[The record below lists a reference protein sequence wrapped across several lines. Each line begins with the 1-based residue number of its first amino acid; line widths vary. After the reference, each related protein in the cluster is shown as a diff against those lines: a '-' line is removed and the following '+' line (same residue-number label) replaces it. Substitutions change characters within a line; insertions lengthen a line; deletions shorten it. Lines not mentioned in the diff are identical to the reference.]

1 MRVVRVIIVVG
12 LLLVTSPALAQ
23 DGFTQQDRDLL
34 VELRVRLEEMD
45 KRFEQI
51 DKRFEDF
58 QASIDKRL
66 EESQA
71 SMDRR
76 FEQVDKRFEQV
87 HTQISDLRQDMNRR
101 FEQMFHFFY
110 ILAGIF
116 TSMVVAVIGF
126 AYWDRRTIIREARRE
141 AIEFMEKEGVLRR
154 LLDAFR
160 TLAEDDPRL
169 ATALKRFNLL

>member
-34 VELRVRLEEMD
+34 VELRVRLEEM
-45 KRFEQI
+45 